1 MISRPGSLDRSI
13 FALAVAALVALP
25 LQAVSTTADPAWPQ
39 TQAAAAKAPPLLA
52 PNPVIYTSGSHV
64 QTWDPIIFAVADP
77 NWTSTVCTPTPA
89 VGPNANW
96 LNQHSAFSF
105 GFNAHPWQP
114 GAALSA
120 EWINA
125 WSNITSQGPGGQSW
139 TKYST
144 EVSGNGDF
152 VLDLLA
158 DNCSWIY
165 LDGTLVGFQGV
176 TGFTTYP
183 VSLDGTHTLDFIIFD
198 GGGLAGGMYRLET
211 NIDTV
216 FPDDDTDG
224 LTNPEEV
231 LYGTDP
237 NNPDTDGDGVNDGDE
252 VANGTDPTESNAPAD
267 TDGDGTP
274 DSADAFPNDP
284 AETTDSD
291 GDGVGNNGDAFPNNP
306 AETTDSDGDGVGN
319 NGDAFPNNPAETTDS
334 DGDGVG
340 NNGDAFPNSNRS
352 ALVTV
357 GACSTG
363 VANRLLPSGA
373 TFNDL
378 IGQAQ
383 AAAAGNH
390 GAWVSAV
397 SALSNGWKSA
407 GLISGQEHGKI
418 VSCVAKQNGKGG
430 R

>member
-1 MISRPGSLDRSI
+1 MKTNYAVRILS
-13 FALAVAALVALP
+13 ALAVATLAALP
-25 LQAVSTTADPAWPQ
+25 LQAGSSTADP
-39 TQAAAAKAPPLLA
+39 
-52 PNPVIYTSGSHV
+52 VVYTSGSHV
-64 QTWDPIIFAVADP
+64 QTWDPIFPATVDP
-77 NWTSTVCTPTPA
+77 NWPSTVCTPTPQ
-89 VGPNANW
+89 VGPDANW
-96 LNQHSAFSF
+96 VNQHNAYSF
-105 GFNAHPWQP
+105 GYSAHPWQP

-125 WSNITSQGPGGQSW
+125 WNHIGSLGAGGHSW

-144 EVSGNGDF
+144 PVSGNGDF

-176 TGFTTYP
+176 GSTPKTYP

-198 GGGLAGGMYRLET
+198 GGGAAGGMFRLET

-216 FPDDDTDG
+216 FPDDDEDG

-231 LYGTDP
+231 LYGTNPNDP
-237 NNPDTDGDGVNDGDE
+237 DSDDDGTNDGDE
-252 VANGTDPTESNAPAD
+252 VDNGTNPAVPDVAPD

-274 DSADAFPNDP
+274 DSEDTFPNDP
-284 AETTDSD
+284 TETTDTD
-291 GDGVGNNGDAFPNNP
+291 GDGVGD
-306 AETTDSDGDGVGN
+306 
-319 NGDAFPNNPAETTDS
+319 
-334 DGDGVG
+334 
-340 NNGDAFPNSNRS
+340 NGDAFPNSS
-352 ALVTV
+352 LTATVSV

-363 VANRLLPSGA
+363 VTNRLLSNGA

-378 IGQAQ
+378 IGQAF
-383 AAAAGNH
+383 AAAGGNH